1 IEQVKDE
8 LRTAGYKGE
17 KVVIMA
23 SNAGALA
30 AIGAVAGEMLKRVGM
45 DVEIYV
51 VEFNAMLQ
59 RRNRRGPV
67 SEGGWSA
74 FVTNWA
80 GMDWLNPAVHM
91 ALRADGSYAG

>member
-1 IEQVKDE
+1 MLSGPRRIEQVKDE

-74 FVTNWA
+74 FV
-80 GMDWLNPAVHM
+80 
-91 ALRADGSYAG
+91 